1 MIKLVTFDLDDTL
14 WDCAPAIAGA
24 EVLLRDWL
32 AEHAPRLGS
41 VPVEHLWEIR
51 SRLVEADP
59 SFKHRISALR
69 RRVLFHALEDA
80 GYEEDEAQDLA
91 DQSFEVFLKGR
102 HQVQIFPDVQP
113 TLEILAK
120 TFTLGVITNGNA
132 DVRRLGLADYFS
144 FALCAEDLGIGKPD
158 PAPFLEALRRGNVDA
173 GAAVHVGDH
182 PSDDIAGAQRA
193 GMRAIWYNPQGK
205 VWDADRLPDAEI
217 HNLSQLPEVLA
228 RWA

>member
-1 MIKLVTFDLDDTL
+1 
-14 WDCAPAIAGA
+14 
-24 EVLLRDWL
+24 
-32 AEHAPRLGS
+32 
-41 VPVEHLWEIR
+41 
-51 SRLVEADP
+51 
-59 SFKHRISALR
+59 
-69 RRVLFHALEDA
+69 
-80 GYEEDEAQDLA
+80 YEEDEAQDLA

-173 GAAVHVGDH
+173 SA
-182 PSDDIAGAQRA
+182 
-193 GMRAIWYNPQGK
+193 
-205 VWDADRLPDAEI
+205 
-217 HNLSQLPEVLA
+217 
-228 RWA
+228 